1 MLQEET
7 INNSTLLF
15 QKNELCAF
23 KYTNNEYGLTFP
35 LRNPD
40 IYLDKIITMNFLN
53 VIYALNKDDIIE
65 EFHLSIDPTNE
76 DKGTVYILFRHFF
89 EDFGFQQK
97 YLFLDI
103 VIERTTTHIIYK
115 GTTNVTQEGGNNS
128 NAELLHLSE
137 IYVACDIQDVH
148 NVMVESKIKI
158 QTKFEIPTMIE
169 KMASILLHKIF
180 MKLKQLIENYKY

>member
-1 MLQEET
+1 MLQEEV
-7 INNSTLLF
+7 INDPTLLF

-23 KYTNNEYGLTFP
+23 KYANNEYGLTFP
-35 LRNPD
+35 LRNPN

-65 EFHLSIDPTNE
+65 EFHLSMDPTNE
-76 DKGTVYILFRHFF
+76 NKGTIYILFRHFF

-103 VIERTTTHIIYK
+103 VIERTTTHVTYK
-115 GTTNVTQEGGNNS
+115 GTTNVTQECGTNS

-137 IYVACDIQDVH
+137 ISVACDIQDAH

-180 MKLKQLIENYKY
+180 MKLKQLIENYK

>member
-1 MLQEET
+1 MIQEET
-7 INNSTLLF
+7 INDQILLF

-23 KYTNNEYGLTFP
+23 KYANNEYRLTFP
-35 LRNPD
+35 LRNSN

-53 VIYALNKDDIIE
+53 VIYAVNKDDIIE
-65 EFHLSIDPTNE
+65 EFHLCMDPTNE
-76 DKGTVYILFRHFF
+76 DRGTIYILFRHFF

-97 YLFLDI
+97 YIFMDI
-103 VIERTTTHIIYK
+103 VLERTTTYITYK
-115 GTTNVTQEGGNNS
+115 GTTNVTQKCDNNS

-137 IYVACDIQDVH
+137 FSVVCNIQDAH

-158 QTKFEIPTMIE
+158 QTMFEIPTMIE

-180 MKLKQLIENYKY
+180 MKLKQLIENYK